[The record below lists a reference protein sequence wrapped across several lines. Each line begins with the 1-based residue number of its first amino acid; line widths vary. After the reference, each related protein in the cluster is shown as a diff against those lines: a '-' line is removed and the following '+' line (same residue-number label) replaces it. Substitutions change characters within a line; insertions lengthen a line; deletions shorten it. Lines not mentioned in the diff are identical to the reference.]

1 MKQRIKRPF
10 YEGEPPYLWLWMGWM
25 PTSKRKMSRKRW
37 KQLKI
42 FDKLTNESIGVWER
56 RAFSVHIQQKE
67 ALSFERTSSKVVPDG
82 LEPPLTEPKT
92 VVLPLHHGTINGCK
106 GTPFRACHQILS
118 QLFYA
123 FRIKKSTPLLHQPRH
138 PAPPTPSNHLI
149 TFIIRHL
156 SKKNIRT
163 S

>member
-10 YEGEPPYLWLWMGWM
+10 YEGEPPYWWLWMGRM

-37 KQLKI
+37 KQLKM

-106 GTPFRACHQILS
+106 GTCFRACHQILT
-118 QLFYA
+118 QLFM
-123 FRIKKSTPLLHQPRH
+123 LNGQ
-138 PAPPTPSNHLI
+138 
-149 TFIIRHL
+149 
-156 SKKNIRT
+156 KNVEVGVKRT
-163 S
+163 SKVEKVKRWKGKKMAAHQSC

>member
-10 YEGEPPYLWLWMGWM
+10 YEGEPPYLWLWMGRM

-106 GTPFRACHQILS
+106 GTCFRACHQILA
-118 QLFYA
+118 QLFMLNGQNNVEVGA
-123 FRIKKSTPLLHQPRH
+123 FKGEKVKMWKG
-138 PAPPTPSNHLI
+138 
-149 TFIIRHL
+149 F
-156 SKKNIRT
+156 
-163 S
+163 